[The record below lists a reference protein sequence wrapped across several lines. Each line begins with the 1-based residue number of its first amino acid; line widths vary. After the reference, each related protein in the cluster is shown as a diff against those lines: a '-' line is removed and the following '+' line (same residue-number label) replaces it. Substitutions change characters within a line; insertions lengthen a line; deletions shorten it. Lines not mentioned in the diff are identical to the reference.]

1 MSTKKNTPSD
11 TPAITRA
18 TILDTAKQCVC
29 TDRETS
35 YGSPENNFRTIANL
49 WIDYL
54 TGKGIYIDLTP
65 VDVAAMMALLKVA
78 RIASGNGKADN
89 WIDLAGYAACG
100 GELEARG
107 KED

>member
-1 MSTKKNTPSD
+1 MNTPSN
-11 TPAITRA
+11 THAAATRA
-18 TILDTAKQCVC
+18 NILEAAKKCVC
-29 TDRETS
+29 TDRENS
-35 YGSPENNFRTIANL
+35 YGSPENNFRAIANL

-54 TGKGIYIDLTP
+54 AAKGIYIELTP
-65 VDVAAMMALLKVA
+65 VDVAAMMSLLKVA

-100 GELEARG
+100 GELEAKI